1 MEVQLMKKIIIEV
14 QEDTLDQATGVLED
28 LGLDVESAVRMFLK
42 RVVKDQSVAFV
53 LPSANAVRAPQPIVE
68 RVAPQTET
76 VKTDRGEMR
85 KTLAVKMFREQGRYI
100 DKNVTYSSKNRT
112 TYNYWSNP
120 NFSVLEEDWTFI
132 LNDWVNRKLYLFRIP
147 RNSISAPELV
157 GRNDQPDLIDIQ
169 ILEDNPNFV
178 DRRSNFSF
186 RRFLIDEMDY

>member
-1 MEVQLMKKIIIEV
+1 MKKIVIEV

-53 LPSANAVRAPQPIVE
+53 LPNANAVRVSKRVVE
-68 RVAPQTET
+68 RVAPQTTET
-76 VKTDRGEMR
+76 VKVDRGEMR
-85 KTLAVKMFREQGRYI
+85 KTLAVKMFKERGRYI

-120 NFSVLEEDWTFI
+120 NFSVLEEDWTLI
-132 LNDWVNRKLYLFRIP
+132 LNDWVNHKLYLFRIP
-147 RNSISAPELV
+147 RNSISASELV

-178 DRRSNFSF
+178 DRRSDFSF
-186 RRFLIDEMDY
+186 RQFLVDEINY

>member
-1 MEVQLMKKIIIEV
+1 MKKIIIEV

-53 LPSANAVRAPQPIVE
+53 LPSANTVRAPQPVVE

-85 KTLAVKMFREQGRYI
+85 KTLAVKMFRERGRYI

-147 RNSISAPELV
+147 RNSISASELV

-178 DRRSNFSF
+178 DRRSEFSF

>member
-1 MEVQLMKKIIIEV
+1 MKKIVIEV
-14 QEDTLDQATGVLED
+14 QEDTLDQATGILED

-53 LPSANAVRAPQPIVE
+53 LPNANAVRVSKPVVE
-68 RVAPQTET
+68 RVAPQTTET
-76 VKTDRGEMR
+76 VKVDRGEMR
-85 KTLAVKMFREQGRYI
+85 KTLAVKMFKERGRYI

-120 NFSVLEEDWTFI
+120 NFSVLEEDWTLI
-132 LNDWVNRKLYLFRIP
+132 LNDWVNHKLYLFRIP
-147 RNSISAPELV
+147 RNSISASELV

-178 DRRSNFSF
+178 DRRSDFSF
-186 RRFLIDEMDY
+186 RQFLVDEINY

>member
-1 MEVQLMKKIIIEV
+1 MKKIVIEV

-53 LPSANAVRAPQPIVE
+53 LPNANAVRVSKPVVE
-68 RVAPQTET
+68 RVAPQTTET
-76 VKTDRGEMR
+76 VKVDRGEMR
-85 KTLAVKMFREQGRYI
+85 KTLAVKMFKERGRYI

-120 NFSVLEEDWTFI
+120 NFSVLEEDWTLI
-132 LNDWVNRKLYLFRIP
+132 LNDWVNHKLYLFRIP
-147 RNSISAPELV
+147 RNSISASELV

-178 DRRSNFSF
+178 DRRSDFSF
-186 RRFLIDEMDY
+186 RQFLVDESNY

>member
-1 MEVQLMKKIIIEV
+1 M
-14 QEDTLDQATGVLED
+14 
-28 LGLDVESAVRMFLK
+28 
-42 RVVKDQSVAFV
+42 KDQSVAFV

-85 KTLAVKMFREQGRYI
+85 KTLAVKMFRERGRYI

-147 RNSISAPELV
+147 RNSISASELV

-178 DRRSNFSF
+178 DRRSDFSF
-186 RRFLIDEMDY
+186 RRFLIDEMEY

>member
-1 MEVQLMKKIIIEV
+1 MKKIIIEV

-53 LPSANAVRAPQPIVE
+53 LPSANTVRAPQPIVE

-85 KTLAVKMFREQGRYI
+85 KTLAVKMFRERGRYI
-100 DKNVTYSSKNRT
+100 NKNVTYSSKNRT

-147 RNSISAPELV
+147 RNSISASELV

-178 DRRSNFSF
+178 DRRSDFSF
-186 RRFLIDEMDY
+186 RRFLIDEMEY

>member
-1 MEVQLMKKIIIEV
+1 MKKIVIEV

-53 LPSANAVRAPQPIVE
+53 LPNANAVRVSKPVLE
-68 RVAPQTET
+68 RVAPQTTET
-76 VKTDRGEMR
+76 VKVDRGEMR
-85 KTLAVKMFREQGRYI
+85 KTLAVKMFKERGRYI

-120 NFSVLEEDWTFI
+120 NFSVLEEDWTLI
-132 LNDWVNRKLYLFRIP
+132 LNDWVNQILYLFRIP
-147 RNSISAPELV
+147 RNSISASELV

-178 DRRSNFSF
+178 DRRSDFSF
-186 RRFLIDEMDY
+186 RQFLVDEINY

>member
-1 MEVQLMKKIIIEV
+1 MKKIVIEV

-53 LPSANAVRAPQPIVE
+53 LPNANAVRVSKPVVE
-68 RVAPQTET
+68 RVAPQTTET
-76 VKTDRGEMR
+76 VKVYRGEMR
-85 KTLAVKMFREQGRYI
+85 KTLAVKMFKERGRYI

-120 NFSVLEEDWTFI
+120 NFSVLEEDWTLI
-132 LNDWVNRKLYLFRIP
+132 LNDWVNHKLYLFRIP
-147 RNSISAPELV
+147 RNSISASELV

-178 DRRSNFSF
+178 DRRSDFSF
-186 RRFLIDEMDY
+186 RQFLVDEINY

>member
-1 MEVQLMKKIIIEV
+1 MKKIIIEV

-53 LPSANAVRAPQPIVE
+53 LPSANAVRAPLPIVE

-85 KTLAVKMFREQGRYI
+85 KTLAVKMFRERGRYI

-147 RNSISAPELV
+147 RNSISASELV

-178 DRRSNFSF
+178 DRRSDFSF
-186 RRFLIDEMDY
+186 RRFLIDEMEY

>member
-1 MEVQLMKKIIIEV
+1 MKKIVIEV

-53 LPSANAVRAPQPIVE
+53 LPNANAVRVSKPVVE
-68 RVAPQTET
+68 RVAPQTTET
-76 VKTDRGEMR
+76 VKVDRGEMR
-85 KTLAVKMFREQGRYI
+85 KTLAVKMFKERGRYI

-120 NFSVLEEDWTFI
+120 NFSVLEEDWTLI
-132 LNDWVNRKLYLFRIP
+132 LNDWVNHKLYLFRIP
-147 RNSISAPELV
+147 RNSISASELV

-169 ILEDNPNFV
+169 ILEGNPNFV
-178 DRRSNFSF
+178 DRRSDFSF
-186 RRFLIDEMDY
+186 RQFLVDEINY

>member
-1 MEVQLMKKIIIEV
+1 MKKIIIEV

-85 KTLAVKMFREQGRYI
+85 KTLAVKMFRERGRYI

-120 NFSVLEEDWTFI
+120 NFAFLNEDWTLI
-132 LNDWVNRKLYLFRIP
+132 LNDWVKHKLYLFRVP
-147 RNSISAPELV
+147 RNSISDSELV

-169 ILEDNPNFV
+169 IQDDNPNFV
-178 DRRSNFSF
+178 DIRSGFSF
-186 RRFLIDEMDY
+186 RQFLVDQIDY

>member
-1 MEVQLMKKIIIEV
+1 MKKIVIEV

-53 LPSANAVRAPQPIVE
+53 LPNANAVRVSKPVVE
-68 RVAPQTET
+68 RVAPQTMET
-76 VKTDRGEMR
+76 VKVDRGEMR
-85 KTLAVKMFREQGRYI
+85 KTLAVKMFKERGRYI

-120 NFSVLEEDWTFI
+120 NFSVLEEDWTLI
-132 LNDWVNRKLYLFRIP
+132 LNDWVNHKLYLFRIP
-147 RNSISAPELV
+147 RNSISASELV

-169 ILEDNPNFV
+169 ILEDNPNFI
-178 DRRSNFSF
+178 DRRSDFSF
-186 RRFLIDEMDY
+186 RRFLVDEIDY